1 MKKCNNIYKALV
13 LAVGTVLLSSC
24 IYDHALKNIGEDV
37 TLEMS
42 FATKAEGTE
51 FKGEELVGIESEVK
65 TLRIFIFLDEG
76 NDRRLAG
83 HYYTTAPVLAP
94 TTIKMDMS
102 VFREESQ
109 KVKFYVIA
117 NEKAMLNG
125 STPVSLS
132 EKTTEEDLKKLS
144 FTGIHTNEQ
153 GQLDEGL
160 PMFDIKT
167 ATVNVRGGKVV
178 TADGDHKDHI
188 ALNAKIDFVLQR
200 PMAKLT
206 VYAAKSLDTSDAT
219 TLKVTEVTMT
229 KGYAA
234 SNGLFASV
242 NSPDLGSTSLTV
254 RDVAC
259 AKLGATNTWASTD
272 AERTDRTN
280 RNNFTQVTESI
291 YPFEN
296 AAGSNDWQTAVT
308 DGAQL
313 EIVYAFDGT
322 PQKGIINLPAISR
335 NEHIVVNCVMIG
347 NGTMEITLN
356 TLPWDYN
363 ERVWDYTKDVT
374 FSQAIVWVSN
384 KESKPQWDD
393 IEKVVIAKSQKIT
406 FSFDIDT
413 PVNATWYATLI
424 PMSNAQS
431 AFKFKNAD
439 GTYSK
444 TVSGP
449 IVTTD
454 EPVSLT
460 IWHDDDNQVDT
471 DKALLR
477 VSVKTDAGVTVV
489 HLGTTDVPE
498 YTIIRN
504 K

>member
-1 MKKCNNIYKALV
+1 MKTCKNILKKALAITFGAVMLTSCV
-13 LAVGTVLLSSC
+13 L
-24 IYDHALKNIGEDV
+24 DHSLKKIGEDV
-37 TLEMS
+37 ALEMS
-42 FATKAEGTE
+42 FATKGAGDAEV
-51 FKGEELVGIESEVK
+51 KGEELVGIEGEVN

-83 HYYTTAPVLAP
+83 HYYTTDPVLAP

-102 VFREESQ
+102 VFRMESQ
-109 KVKFYVIA
+109 NVKFYVIA

-132 EKTTEEDLKKLS
+132 DKTTEEQLKALS
-144 FTGIHTNEQ
+144 FTGIDTT
-153 GQLDEGL
+153 EGL
-160 PMFDIKT
+160 PMFDVKT
-167 ATVNVRGGKVV
+167 ATINVSGGTVV
-178 TADGDHKDHI
+178 TADGAHKDHL
-188 ALNAKIDFVLQR
+188 ALDAKIDFVLQR

-206 VYAAKSLDTSDAT
+206 VYAAKSLDTSDDT

-229 KGYAA
+229 QGYAA
-234 SNGLFASV
+234 SNGLFAPV
-242 NSPDLGSTSLTV
+242 TSPALGSSSLTV

-272 AERTDRTN
+272 EEKSDRSN

-296 AAGSNDWQTAVT
+296 KAGSADWQTEVAN
-308 DGAQL
+308 GGQL
-313 EIVYAFDGT
+313 RIKYAFDGT
-322 PQKGIINLPAISR
+322 PQEGIINLPAITR

-347 NGTMEITLN
+347 NGTMEITLS

-374 FSQAIVWVSN
+374 FSQSIIWDSKTTEYDETDKAIL
-384 KESKPQWDD
+384 
-393 IEKVVIAKSQKIT
+393 AKNQEIS

-424 PMSNAQS
+424 PMSDAQS
-431 AFKFKNAD
+431 AFKFMKAD
-439 GTYSK
+439 GTLAK
-444 TVSGP
+444 TVSGT
-449 IVTTD
+449 ILETD
-454 EPVSLT
+454 EPVTLT

>member
-1 MKKCNNIYKALV
+1 MKTCKNILKKALAITFG
-13 LAVGTVLLSSC
+13 AVMLTSC
-24 IYDHALKNIGEDV
+24 VFDHSLKKIGEDV
-37 TLEMS
+37 ALEMS
-42 FATKAEGTE
+42 FATKGAGDAEV
-51 FKGEELVGIESEVK
+51 KGEELVGIEGDVN
-65 TLRIFIFLDEG
+65 TLRIFIFLDEE

-83 HYYTTAPVLAP
+83 HYYTTDPILAP
-94 TTIKMDMS
+94 STIKMDMS
-102 VFREESQ
+102 VFRMESQ
-109 KVKFYVIA
+109 NVKFYAIA
-117 NEKAMLNG
+117 NEAAMLNG

-132 EKTTEEDLKKLS
+132 EKTTEEQLKALS
-144 FTGIHTNEQ
+144 FNKIDMTK
-153 GQLDEGL
+153 GL
-160 PMFDIKT
+160 PMFDIKQ
-167 ATVNVRGGKVV
+167 ATVNVTGGTVV

-188 ALNAKIDFVLQR
+188 ALDAKIDFELQR

-206 VYAAKSLDTSDAT
+206 VYAAKSLDTSDDT

-234 SNGLFASV
+234 SNGLFAPV
-242 NSPDLGSTSLTV
+242 NSPTLGSAALTV

-259 AKLGATNTWASTD
+259 AKLGVNNTWATTD
-272 AERTDRTN
+272 ADKADRSN

-296 AAGSNDWQTAVT
+296 AAGSADWQTKDT
-308 DGAQL
+308 NGAQL
-313 EIVYAFDGT
+313 KIEYAFDGT
-322 PQKGIINLPAISR
+322 PQEGIINLPPICR

-347 NGTMEITLN
+347 NGTMEVTLN

-374 FSQAIVWVSN
+374 FSQSIVWDTNTTEFVAS
-384 KESKPQWDD
+384 
-393 IEKVVIAKSQKIT
+393 EKAILAKSQEIS

-439 GTYSK
+439 GTFAK
-444 TVSGP
+444 TVSGT
-449 IVTTD
+449 IVATD
-454 EPVSLT
+454 VPVTLT
-460 IWHDDDNQVDT
+460 IWHDDVNQVDK

-489 HLGTTDVPE
+489 HLGTTEVPE

>member
-1 MKKCNNIYKALV
+1 MKKCNNIFKALV

-42 FATKAEGTE
+42 FATKVEGDAEV
-51 FKGEELVGIESEVK
+51 KGEELVGIEGKVN

-83 HYYTTAPVLAP
+83 HYYTPDPVHTP

-102 VFREESQ
+102 VFREERQ

-117 NEKAMLNG
+117 NEAAMLKGDN
-125 STPVSLS
+125 TPVPLS
-132 EKTTEEDLKKLS
+132 DKTTEEQLKALS
-144 FTGIHTNEQ
+144 FTGIDTN
-153 GQLDEGL
+153 EGL
-160 PMFDIKT
+160 PMFDVKT
-167 ATVNVRGGKVV
+167 ATINVRGGTVV
-178 TADGDHKDHI
+178 TADGDHKDHL
-188 ALNAKIDFVLQR
+188 ALDAKIDFVLQR

-206 VYAAKSLDTSDAT
+206 VYAAKSLDTSDGT

-234 SNGLFASV
+234 SNGLFAPV
-242 NSPDLGSTSLTV
+242 TSPDLGSTSLSV
-254 RDVAC
+254 RNVAC
-259 AKLGATNTWASTD
+259 AKLGAKNDWASTD

-296 AAGSNDWQTAVT
+296 AAGSADWQTEVT

-313 EIVYAFDGT
+313 KITYAFDDST
-322 PQKGIINLPAISR
+322 PQEGIVNLPPIKR

-363 ERVWDYTKDVT
+363 ERVWDYTKDVN

-384 KESKPQWDD
+384 DNSKPQWDD
-393 IEKVVIAKSQKIT
+393 TEKVVIANSREIT

-444 TVSGP
+444 TVSGT

>member
-51 FKGEELVGIESEVK
+51 LKGEELVGIEGEVN
-65 TLRIFIFLDEG
+65 TLRIFIFLDER

-117 NEKAMLNG
+117 NEKAMLDKR

-132 EKTTEEDLKKLS
+132 DKTTEEQLKALS
-144 FTGIHTNEQ
+144 FTGIDKTM
-153 GQLDEGL
+153 GL

-167 ATVNVRGGKVV
+167 ATINVSGGTVV
-178 TADGDHKDHI
+178 TADGAHKDHL
-188 ALNAKIDFVLQR
+188 ALDAKIDFVLQR

-206 VYAAKSLDTSDAT
+206 VYAAKSLDTSDDT
-219 TLKVTEVTMT
+219 TLKVTKVTMT

-234 SNGLFASV
+234 SNGLFAPV
-242 NSPDLGSTSLTV
+242 NSPDLGSTSLKV

-322 PQKGIINLPAISR
+322 PQKGIINLPPITR

-347 NGTMEITLN
+347 NGTMEITLT

-374 FSQAIVWVSN
+374 FSQAIVWDSN
-384 KESKPQWDD
+384 TTWDNT
-393 IEKVVIAKSQKIT
+393 EKVVIAKSQEIT

-444 TVSGP
+444 TVSGT